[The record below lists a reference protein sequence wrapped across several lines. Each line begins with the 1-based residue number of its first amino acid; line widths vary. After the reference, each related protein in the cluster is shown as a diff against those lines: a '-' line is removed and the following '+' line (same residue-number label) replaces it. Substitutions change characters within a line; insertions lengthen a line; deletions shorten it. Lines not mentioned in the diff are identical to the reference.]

1 MYGGNLYAGLKKF
14 EKGTCVYTCF
24 LAKIIA
30 RFNFQIILSV
40 DDKWKAKK
48 LLNSRLPR

>member
-30 RFNFQIILSV
+30 QFNFQIILLV
-40 DDKWKAKK
+40 DNELKAKN
-48 LLNSRLPR
+48 LLKSHLPK